1 VERIFALRANFNL
14 QISDHAETD
23 MELAKAH
30 RPHVILMDL
39 RLPGMDG
46 FTAFQKLKGGPQTQS
61 IPAITVSPHA
71 MTEDIHKA
79 LDRGFDS
86 YLTQPV
92 DIPTFL
98 KTMDHY
104 LKKA

>member
-1 VERIFALRANFNL
+1 MARLAMQNARRPNDRYWMAGSH
-14 QISDHAETD
+14 ISTS
-23 MELAKAH
+23 
-30 RPHVILMDL
+30 
-39 RLPGMDG
+39 LPM
-46 FTAFQKLKGGPQTQS
+46 
-61 IPAITVSPHA
+61 IVVSAHA

>member
-1 VERIFALRANFNL
+1 MAGSH
-14 QISDHAETD
+14 ISTS
-23 MELAKAH
+23 
-30 RPHVILMDL
+30 
-39 RLPGMDG
+39 LPM
-46 FTAFQKLKGGPQTQS
+46 
-61 IPAITVSPHA
+61 ITVSAHA

-104 LKKA
+104 LKKARPLPESVPFVSLIFQASGSCLNHNSLIYKEF

>member
-1 VERIFALRANFNL
+1 MALL
-14 QISDHAETD
+14 LKKS
-23 MELAKAH
+23 
-30 RPHVILMDL
+30 
-39 RLPGMDG
+39 GMNG
-46 FTAFQKLKGGPQTQS
+46 FTALQKLKGNPQTQF
-61 IPAITVSPHA
+61 IPVIAVSAHA

>member
-1 VERIFALRANFNL
+1 
-14 QISDHAETD
+14 
-23 MELAKAH
+23 M
-30 RPHVILMDL
+30 
-39 RLPGMDG
+39 
-46 FTAFQKLKGGPQTQS
+46 
-61 IPAITVSPHA
+61 ITVSPHA

-86 YLTQPV
+86 YLVQPV

-98 KTMDHY
+98 KTMDHH

>member
-1 VERIFALRANFNL
+1 MAGSH
-14 QISDHAETD
+14 ISTS
-23 MELAKAH
+23 
-30 RPHVILMDL
+30 
-39 RLPGMDG
+39 LPM
-46 FTAFQKLKGGPQTQS
+46 
-61 IPAITVSPHA
+61 ITVSAHA